1 MPAPSGWPSPGCR
14 EGGELFPGLYGR
26 MPSTSQMKLALAD
39 IADNPSDKKDADE
52 NILWAVIDTRE
63 FGFNHR
69 LS

>member
-1 MPAPSGWPSPGCR
+1 
-14 EGGELFPGLYGR
+14 